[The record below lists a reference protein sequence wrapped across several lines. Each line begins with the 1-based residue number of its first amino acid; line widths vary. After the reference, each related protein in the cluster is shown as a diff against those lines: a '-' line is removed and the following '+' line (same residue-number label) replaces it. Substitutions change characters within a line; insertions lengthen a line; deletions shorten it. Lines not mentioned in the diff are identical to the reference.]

1 MMTNMKKLLTIDYT
15 VDVASGSYGL
25 ANIQTILGIILL
37 ILSILSII
45 IKSVMTIY
53 IHIKN
58 KNYNGVIEE
67 LEKTKGDFKIDD
79 FKKNVAIMLKAL
91 NVTLDDTP
99 FKIAYRVQ
107 NELVL
112 YFTELIGDSIDAKQD
127 EILISAFDDIMMMKV
142 LPRIEGDDELLG
154 NRSSGALHN
163 LKDFAVQNNLT
174 KSIDK
179 IEEMLKRLERSHFT
193 SFWP

>member
-1 MMTNMKKLLTIDYT
+1 MMKNMKKLLTIDYT

-67 LEKTKGDFKIDD
+67 LEKTKEELEKIKD
-79 FKKNVAIMLKAL
+79 
-91 NVTLDDTP
+91 
-99 FKIAYRVQ
+99 
-107 NELVL
+107 
-112 YFTELIGDSIDAKQD
+112 GDSH
-127 EILISAFDDIMMMKV
+127 V
-142 LPRIEGDDELLG
+142 
-154 NRSSGALHN
+154 
-163 LKDFAVQNNLT
+163 
-174 KSIDK
+174 
-179 IEEMLKRLERSHFT
+179 
-193 SFWP
+193 

>member
-1 MMTNMKKLLTIDYT
+1 MKKLLTIDYT

-67 LEKTKGDFKIDD
+67 LEKTKEELEK
-79 FKKNVAIMLKAL
+79 LK
-91 NVTLDDTP
+91 D
-99 FKIAYRVQ
+99 
-107 NELVL
+107 
-112 YFTELIGDSIDAKQD
+112 GDSN
-127 EILISAFDDIMMMKV
+127 V
-142 LPRIEGDDELLG
+142 
-154 NRSSGALHN
+154 
-163 LKDFAVQNNLT
+163 
-174 KSIDK
+174 
-179 IEEMLKRLERSHFT
+179 
-193 SFWP
+193 

>member
-1 MMTNMKKLLTIDYT
+1 MKKLLTIDYT

-67 LEKTKGDFKIDD
+67 LEKTKEELEK
-79 FKKNVAIMLKAL
+79 LK
-91 NVTLDDTP
+91 
-99 FKIAYRVQ
+99 
-107 NELVL
+107 E
-112 YFTELIGDSIDAKQD
+112 GDSN
-127 EILISAFDDIMMMKV
+127 V
-142 LPRIEGDDELLG
+142 
-154 NRSSGALHN
+154 
-163 LKDFAVQNNLT
+163 
-174 KSIDK
+174 
-179 IEEMLKRLERSHFT
+179 
-193 SFWP
+193 

>member
-1 MMTNMKKLLTIDYT
+1 MKKLLTIDYT

-67 LEKTKGDFKIDD
+67 LEKTKEELEKIKD
-79 FKKNVAIMLKAL
+79 
-91 NVTLDDTP
+91 
-99 FKIAYRVQ
+99 
-107 NELVL
+107 
-112 YFTELIGDSIDAKQD
+112 GDSH
-127 EILISAFDDIMMMKV
+127 V
-142 LPRIEGDDELLG
+142 
-154 NRSSGALHN
+154 
-163 LKDFAVQNNLT
+163 
-174 KSIDK
+174 
-179 IEEMLKRLERSHFT
+179 
-193 SFWP
+193 